1 MTLRD
6 LLLRGLGGVAVV
18 GALVLAIGTVPTAPP
33 VLQEAEVQN
42 ARLSRPEPAR
52 TATART
58 APSAPAPFYALPPIP
73 ALVIPVEGVKP
84 RQLIDTFTQARA
96 NGMRRHDAIDIMAP
110 TGTPVRAA
118 AAGIAEKLYLSR
130 DGGNTIYVRSPDRR
144 VIYYYAHLDSY
155 APGLA
160 DGQGV
165 RAGQVIGTVGF
176 SGNANPAGPHLH
188 FAMLVTTAQA
198 RWWDRAMPVNPYP
211 LLTRR

>member
-1 MTLRD
+1 MKLRD
-6 LLLRGLGGVAVV
+6 LLLRGLGGIAVA

-33 VLQEAEVQN
+33 PPLQVEVQN
-42 ARLSRPEPAR
+42 ARLSRSEA
-52 TATART
+52 ART
-58 APSAPAPFYALPPIP
+58 APPAPAPVYAVPPIP
-73 ALVIPVEGVKP
+73 ALVIPVEGVQP

-96 NGMRRHDAIDIMAP
+96 DGMRRHDAIDIMAP

-160 DGQGV
+160 DGQSV
-165 RAGQVIGTVGF
+165 SAGQVIGSVGF
-176 SGNANPAGPHLH
+176 SGNADPAGPHLH
-188 FAMLVTTAQA
+188 FAMLVTTPQA